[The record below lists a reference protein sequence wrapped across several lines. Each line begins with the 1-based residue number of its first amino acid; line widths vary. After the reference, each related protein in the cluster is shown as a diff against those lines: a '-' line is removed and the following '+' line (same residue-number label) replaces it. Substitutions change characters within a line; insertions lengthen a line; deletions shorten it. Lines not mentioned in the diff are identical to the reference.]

1 MFTIDEADT
10 KEDDLAFLRMNP
22 DGIVDFQAASDW
34 WAEMLLKRE
43 IENRRNRLRKRD
55 EDCENG

>member
-1 MFTIDEADT
+1 MFTTDEADSM
-10 KEDDLAFLRMNP
+10 KDDLSVFRINP
-22 DGIVDFQAASDW
+22 EGSVDFQAASDW
-34 WAEMLLKRE
+34 WVEVLLKRE